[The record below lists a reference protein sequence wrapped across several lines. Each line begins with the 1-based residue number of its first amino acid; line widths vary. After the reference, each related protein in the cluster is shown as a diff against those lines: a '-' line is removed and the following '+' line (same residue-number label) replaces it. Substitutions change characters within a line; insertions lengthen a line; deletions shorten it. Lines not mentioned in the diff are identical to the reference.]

1 MKRIS
6 VRELTLAAVVG
17 AIYVVL
23 GYFGNIFNL
32 TFGAVQCRFS
42 EALTVLPFLNPVT
55 TWGVFVGCVITNI
68 LSPYGALDMIFGSAA
83 TLIAAVLTA
92 RCKKRWLAPLPPVV
106 CNAVIVGAEIAFV
119 QAGNAE
125 AFLPAYAMN
134 ALTVGLGELI
144 ACGLLGSVLL
154 ELLPRSSF
162 FRRLDL
168 IKMGSENRC

>member
-1 MKRIS
+1 MKHIS

-92 RCKKRWLAPLPPVV
+92 KCKKRWLAPLPPVL
-106 CNAVIVGAEIAFV
+106 CNAVVIGALIAFQSV
-119 QAGNAE
+119 GFTE
-125 AFLPAYAMN
+125 AFWPAFGYQAV
-134 ALTVGLGELI
+134 TIGLGQFV
-144 ACGLLGSVLL
+144 ACYVLGLPLMSAL
-154 ELLPRSSF
+154 ERLVPQ
-162 FRRLDL
+162 FRKRKDTD
-168 IKMGSENRC
+168 SQ